1 MDQDKIKSNKL
12 KNKKLKSLYNLEVNE
27 KTSLTENRENSIN
40 NNNFYVKNYN
50 QKEINNII
58 LFPNIQKGNEIIN
71 VFKNTLELL
80 KTENNEQFSL
90 YINNLSKEEQK
101 HLQEI
106 IESIDT

>member
-1 MDQDKIKSNKL
+1 M
-12 KNKKLKSLYNLEVNE
+12 
-27 KTSLTENRENSIN
+27 
-40 NNNFYVKNYN
+40 
-50 QKEINNII
+50 
-58 LFPNIQKGNEIIN
+58 FPNIQKGNEIIN

>member
-1 MDQDKIKSNKL
+1 M
-12 KNKKLKSLYNLEVNE
+12 
-27 KTSLTENRENSIN
+27 
-40 NNNFYVKNYN
+40 KNYN